1 MLYCFR
7 RSKDKSSFSV
17 SYVFE
22 KNGILMDV
30 VDKSKTI
37 PLTDVKFEEPFLL
50 WDPEYTFSP
59 VYDKRYPV
67 VLGDWNLN
75 SYIFLQNIDKFSIIF
90 SDEVGSSYLS
100 GRVPSRVI
108 GLPIFVLYVDVIER
122 DDVKDLLKSKNIDV
136 LFVGNLNPGIH
147 SRRNRLLKKILTLPE
162 NYRVAVV
169 CGLRD
174 KKLYSEALS
183 RSKIV
188 FNHSIEKGMN
198 MRVFETLK
206 SGSCLFLEDD
216 NIQTWRYLKKF
227 EHAVPYTDSEI
238 FELIKKYLSDDE
250 ARERITIEGYEKIKT
265 VTKDSVYRRILQEI
279 KSEDTFSKYNKSIYS
294 EIASFRSFV
303 NDVFNFFVVD
313 EKILSYAESW
323 AFSLAEKVDRYTKSS
338 LLSDLAFLYMVSV
351 QKYEYDKRKLLEK
364 AFEYL
369 NSSLNFDSNSLIIWY
384 NSAFLHYSAG
394 NEKEFLES
402 CSRFFRIIREFP
414 TDESMHQVRGY
425 PEIFSPIIFSIF
437 SILKSYIDRVWIE
450 NFDNTYFLRNE
461 IIKAL
466 SAQIY
471 VFLCNFFLER
481 QDFKE
486 AEKFCHQALKLFNN
500 LVPAYYTLG
509 KIYLGMKRFKDA
521 ASVYLKAYNEEPF
534 FFQYWIEVLTAL
546 YLSGDK
552 QGLDE
557 IIKEMKLISSR
568 VYLYNGSG
576 FSINFGEEEYSFN
589 LRSVQ
594 DFIKEYIST

>member
-1 MLYCFR
+1 
-7 RSKDKSSFSV
+7 
-17 SYVFE
+17 
-22 KNGILMDV
+22 
-30 VDKSKTI
+30 
-37 PLTDVKFEEPFLL
+37 
-50 WDPEYTFSP
+50 
-59 VYDKRYPV
+59 
-67 VLGDWNLN
+67 
-75 SYIFLQNIDKFSIIF
+75 
-90 SDEVGSSYLS
+90 
-100 GRVPSRVI
+100 
-108 GLPIFVLYVDVIER
+108 
-122 DDVKDLLKSKNIDV
+122 
-136 LFVGNLNPGIH
+136 
-147 SRRNRLLKKILTLPE
+147 
-162 NYRVAVV
+162 
-169 CGLRD
+169 
-174 KKLYSEALS
+174 
-183 RSKIV
+183 
-188 FNHSIEKGMN
+188 
-198 MRVFETLK
+198 
-206 SGSCLFLEDD
+206 
-216 NIQTWRYLKKF
+216 
-227 EHAVPYTDSEI
+227 
-238 FELIKKYLSDDE
+238 
-250 ARERITIEGYEKIKT
+250 
-265 VTKDSVYRRILQEI
+265 
-279 KSEDTFSKYNKSIYS
+279 
-294 EIASFRSFV
+294 
-303 NDVFNFFVVD
+303 
-313 EKILSYAESW
+313 
-323 AFSLAEKVDRYTKSS
+323 
-338 LLSDLAFLYMVSV
+338 MVSV

-414 TDESMHQVRGY
+414 TDESMYQVRGY
-425 PEIFSPIIFSIF
+425 PEIFSPIIFS
-437 SILKSYIDRVWIE
+437 SYTILKSYIDRVWIE